1 MATSG
6 DPDIVAARNAFVKQ
20 LGDRWMGFADSLS
33 FHRGMPPGDG
43 FHDVLMPRD
52 YKADVDCGNV
62 EVTLME
68 KLERGLTRCHG
79 PRLQEHFRNSAEC
92 PSGPS
97 MARNADLLPGLGTS

>member
-1 MATSG
+1 MAT
-6 DPDIVAARNAFVKQ
+6 PADIAAERIALVEQ
-20 LGDRWMGFADSLS
+20 LGDRYMGPADSLS
-33 FHRGMPPGDG
+33 FHRGMPPGSN

-92 PSGPS
+92 PSGPTV
-97 MARNADLLPGLGTS
+97 ALDAHLLPGLGAT